1 MRKRYLLLTLL
12 TVWTAIILYGCGKG
26 TDSDTPVSPST
37 SAFQD
42 TPKSPET
49 SGTTETLASQ
59 ETSTAKPLPTPE
71 PEPTPAPIS
80 ELEPEQRIDLHP
92 FSDVLGYKDY
102 YITMEESTPHFY
114 IWRFYTVIDGET
126 QCLAETFGYDDLP
139 NAYSTDLNGDGTGEL
154 IVNCTYGDGVEEVFI
169 YRVYDGVIQQGYI
182 SIDSQ
187 TLENDYGISMMW
199 SLAIRET
206 YDPQEKAFV
215 ITGPSISDEEE
226 TISITLSYENCESFE
241 FIPYKPLK

>member
-1 MRKRYLLLTLL
+1 MRKKYLLLTLL

-42 TPKSPET
+42 APESPET
-49 SGTTETLASQ
+49 SVTTKTPASQ
-59 ETSTAKPLPTPE
+59 ETSAPTPA
-71 PEPTPAPIS
+71 PEPTTAPIS
-80 ELEPEQRIDLHP
+80 ELEPEQWIDLHP
-92 FSDVLGYKDY
+92 FSDVLGYEDY

-126 QCLAETFGYDDLP
+126 QCIAETFGYDDP
-139 NAYSTDLNGDGTGEL
+139 NAYSADLDGDGTDEL
-154 IVNCTYGDGVEEVFI
+154 IVNCTYGDGAERVFI
-169 YRVYDGVIQQGYI
+169 YRVYDGVIQQGHI

-226 TISITLSYENCESFE
+226 TISITLSYEDCESLE